1 MKALRQT
8 ILEQWDELGLGIPAP
23 RTLDCLLRTPRFRAS
38 SHVLFFVFAND
49 EREPVLIAKTPRLPD
64 DHAFLDREVANLQKL
79 AMLRPAE
86 LGSVPQVVS
95 YRDWHGTKLL
105 LETLVPGHP
114 MSPAVVRANQ
124 QDCIESVMRWVTE
137 LHFASRAFVTGPTG
151 SVRKHIESNLSRLAT
166 AFPESQELRKMLERT
181 HEIVQPLATQVLP
194 RVFEHGDLSSPNILL
209 DAEGRVGVVD
219 WELADATGLPATD
232 VFFFLTYVAF
242 ARVDAAHSGRHA
254 EAFAEAFF
262 GSPAW
267 ARPYVLDYAKAV
279 GLSARSLRPLFLLTW
294 VRYAS
299 SLVARLH
306 AEGPADH
313 QNQGELLQW
322 LTNNRFFV
330 LWKFALEHWK
340 ELDL

>member
-1 MKALRQT
+1 M
-8 ILEQWDELGLGIPAP
+8 
-23 RTLDCLLRTPRFRAS
+23 
-38 SHVLFFVFAND
+38 H
-49 EREPVLIAKTPRLPD
+49 
-64 DHAFLDREVANLQKL
+64 
-79 AMLRPAE
+79 
-86 LGSVPQVVS
+86 
-95 YRDWHGTKLL
+95 
-105 LETLVPGHP
+105 LVTG
-114 MSPAVVRANQ
+114 
-124 QDCIESVMRWVTE
+124 
-137 LHFASRAFVTGPTG
+137 LHFASRAVVTGPTG

-166 AFPESQELRKMLERT
+166 AFPESLELRKMLERT

-219 WELADATGLPATD
+219 WEMADATGLPATD

-242 ARVDAAHSGRHA
+242 ARVDAAHSGRHV
-254 EAFAEAFF
+254 EAFADAFF

-294 VRYAS
+294 VRHVS

-306 AEGPADH
+306 AEGPSDH
-313 QNQGELLQW
+313 QNQGDLLQW

>member
-1 MKALRQT
+1 
-8 ILEQWDELGLGIPAP
+8 
-23 RTLDCLLRTPRFRAS
+23 
-38 SHVLFFVFAND
+38 
-49 EREPVLIAKTPRLPD
+49 
-64 DHAFLDREVANLQKL
+64 
-79 AMLRPAE
+79 
-86 LGSVPQVVS
+86 
-95 YRDWHGTKLL
+95 
-105 LETLVPGHP
+105 
-114 MSPAVVRANQ
+114 
-124 QDCIESVMRWVTE
+124 
-137 LHFASRAFVTGPTG
+137 
-151 SVRKHIESNLSRLAT
+151 
-166 AFPESQELRKMLERT
+166 MLERT